1 MTDTL
6 FASIITAGSLTGSSF
21 FICTACSLIIGLFV
35 GWAYTRQNSCTKS
48 FFMTLVLLPAIVQ
61 MVIMLVNGNIGAGV
75 AVAGAFS
82 LVRFRSAAGRGQEIT
97 YIFLAMTA
105 GLATGMGYLAA
116 ALVYTGLIA
125 LVSLAIGAAGPLLTG
140 SQERLLKI
148 TVPET
153 LDYEGA
159 FDDLLG
165 RYTKKADLIEVRTA
179 SMGSLYRL
187 TYEIV
192 LKPEMSTRA
201 LMDEI
206 RRRNGNLEISCGR
219 PVENVQEL

>member
-6 FASIITAGSLTGSSF
+6 FASIITSGALTGSTF
-21 FICTACSLIIGLFV
+21 LLCTVCSLLIGLFI
-35 GWAYTRQNSCTKS
+35 GWAYTRQNACTRS

-105 GLATGMGYLAA
+105 GLATGMGYLAVA
-116 ALVYTGLIA
+116 ALYSVLIV
-125 LVSLAIGAAGPLLTG
+125 LVSLALSAAGDAMVG
-140 SQERLLKI
+140 KGERILKI

-165 RYTKKADLIEVRTA
+165 SYTKKAELIEVRTA

-192 LKPEMSTRA
+192 MKPEMSTRS

-206 RRRNGNLEISCGR
+206 RQRNGNLEISCGR
-219 PVENVQEL
+219 PAENVQEL

>member
-6 FASIITAGSLTGSSF
+6 FASIITSGTLTGSAF
-21 FICTACSLIIGLFV
+21 LLCTACSLLIGLFA
-35 GWAYTRQNSCTKS
+35 GLSYARQNACTKS

-97 YIFLAMTA
+97 YIFLVMTA
-105 GLATGMGYLAA
+105 GLATGMGYLAVA
-116 ALVYTGLIA
+116 ALYSVLIV
-125 LVSLAIGAAGPLLTG
+125 LVSLILGLVGTSLTG
-140 SQERLLKI
+140 SGQRILKI

-165 RYTKKADLIEVRTA
+165 TYTKKADLIEVRTA

-192 LKPEMSTRA
+192 MKPEMSTRN

-219 PVENVQEL
+219 PAENIQEL

>member
-6 FASIITAGSLTGSSF
+6 FASIITSGTLTGPAF
-21 FICTACSLIIGLFV
+21 LLCTACSLVIGLFV
-35 GWAYTRQNSCTKS
+35 GLVYTRQNACSKS

-105 GLATGMGYLAA
+105 GLATGMGYLSVA
-116 ALVYTGLIA
+116 ALYTVFIL
-125 LVSLAIGAAGPLLTG
+125 LVSLVLGIFGTALTG
-140 SQERLLKI
+140 SGQRILKI

-153 LDYEGA
+153 LDYEGV

-165 RYTKKADLIEVRTA
+165 TYTKKADLIEVRTA

-192 LKPEMSTRA
+192 MKPDMSTRS

-219 PVENVQEL
+219 PAENVQEL

>member
-6 FASIITAGSLTGSSF
+6 FASIITSGTLTGPAF
-21 FICTACSLIIGLFV
+21 LICTACSLVIGLLV
-35 GWAYTRQNSCTKS
+35 GLAYTRQNACSKS

-105 GLATGMGYLAA
+105 GLATGMGYLSVA
-116 ALVYTGLIA
+116 ALYTVFILV
-125 LVSLAIGAAGPLLTG
+125 VSLVLGIFGTALTG
-140 SQERLLKI
+140 SGQRILKI

-165 RYTKKADLIEVRTA
+165 TYTKKADLIEVRTA

-192 LKPEMSTRA
+192 MKPDMSTRS

-219 PVENVQEL
+219 PAENVQEL

>member
-6 FASIITAGSLTGSSF
+6 FASIITSGTLTGPAF
-21 FICTACSLIIGLFV
+21 LLCTACSLLIGLFV
-35 GWAYTRQNSCTKS
+35 GLAYTRQNACSKS

-105 GLATGMGYLAA
+105 GLATGMGYLSVA
-116 ALVYTGLIA
+116 ALYTVFILV
-125 LVSLAIGAAGPLLTG
+125 VSLVLGIFGTALTG
-140 SQERLLKI
+140 SGQRILKI

-159 FDDLLG
+159 FDDLL
-165 RYTKKADLIEVRTA
+165 RTYTKKADLIEVRTA

-192 LKPEMSTRA
+192 MKPDMSTRS

-219 PVENVQEL
+219 PAENVQEL